1 MAKFIGLSKITSGIS
16 NVVDKVKDH
25 LNSEDEQPQD
35 NVPTVVDSMAEME
48 QLICQ
53 LRTGAPVNVGMV
65 LQQELS
71 VLKFIESPSMS
82 GMIVDNIIVCLHK
95 ALDSAETEEEKQQL
109 RDSITSM
116 LQSVLFVS
124 EARLQYAIRKDKEEA
139 VEMMANAGNL
149 LADSVSGL
157 AYMMLPGGQAKA
169 VPMVKNILDPAVL
182 GSSMTNFL
190 TARKKQEMLEEK
202 IKDHNEMLE
211 NLFKTF
217 DRYFPIIGPS
227 IQIHGMLSRYVKQL
241 ERSYREAQ
249 YKEVESYTTRLA
261 EQKESL
267 VSNAAS
273 SVHKNLGNSLYER
286 VAKGVLDV
294 VGSLANALKKPD
306 TLTYEEVKQLHI
318 IQKNKVETVRE
329 KIALIHTVLSDK
341 KAQLESAGLF
351 QASLKS
357 RLASEIKATEKEL
370 TALNQELIDAEEKLR
385 IVQDMIIPAEERVA
399 AYVSDLCRIAEK
411 YAISL

>member
-65 LQQELS
+65 LQQELN

-182 GSSMTNFL
+182 GSSVTNFL

-273 SVHKNLGNSLYER
+273 AVHKNLGNSLYER

-318 IQKNKVETVRE
+318 IHKNKVETVRE
-329 KIALIHTVLSDK
+329 KIALLHSELSDK

-357 RLASEIKATEKEL
+357 RLTSEIKVTEMEL
-370 TALNQELIDAEEKLR
+370 SALNQELIDAEEKLR

-399 AYVSDLCRIAEK
+399 AYVSDLYRIAEK